1 MTVDDSNQRVL
12 AERRGSVGLL
22 TINRPA
28 ARNAISRA
36 VTIEMAS
43 AIEEFEADGRVR
55 VMVVTGAGD
64 KAFCAGADLK
74 SMKDGRPIVPELGGL
89 AGFTSRTFGK
99 PVIAA
104 VNGFA
109 LGGGTE
115 ICLACDLVVADE
127 RASFGLPEVRRGIVA
142 AAGGVEKLSRRI
154 PPAVALEMI
163 LTGEP
168 ITAQR
173 AFDLGLVNRVTPNG
187 GALGGALELAD
198 LICKGAPL
206 AVRYSKAV
214 ARLSSSIGETDALK
228 EFDSLRREVFRS
240 QDAAEGPRAFAE
252 KRQPN
257 WTGQ

>member
-1 MTVDDSNQRVL
+1 MTADDSKQLVL
-12 AERRGSVGLL
+12 VERHGQVGVL

-36 VTIEMAS
+36 VTVEMAS
-43 AIEEFEADGRVR
+43 AIDSLEADDDVR
-55 VMVVTGAGD
+55 VIVVTGAGD

-74 SMKDGRPIVPELGGL
+74 SMKEGRPIVPELGGL
-89 AGFTSRTFGK
+89 AGITSRTFVK

-127 RASFGLPEVRRGIVA
+127 HASFGLPEVRRGIVA
-142 AAGGVEKLSRRI
+142 AAGGLERLPRRM
-154 PPAVALEMI
+154 PPAVALELI

-173 AFDLGLVNRVTPNG
+173 AFDLGLVNRVSPRG
-187 GALGGALELAD
+187 GALGVAIELAE

-206 AVRYSKAV
+206 AIRYSKAV
-214 ARLSSSIGETDALK
+214 AQKSISVGESDAVQ
-228 EFDSLRREVFRS
+228 EYAALRGQVFRS
-240 QDAAEGPRAFAE
+240 ADAMEGPRAFAE
-252 KRQPN
+252 KRLPN
-257 WTGQ
+257 WSGE